1 MTYFLETYAF
11 YAILSYLVNIH
22 EADSHKYFFST
33 ELIFNLLLL
42 AKINTNITRLSLPE
56 VELVLFNWPLIKI

>member
-1 MTYFLETYAF
+1 M
-11 YAILSYLVNIH
+11 LSMLFYLVNMH